1 MKTPFSALEI
11 SPMAPFFS
19 YIKASSST
27 SPSPKGSLLLTP
39 LHWPGTELRL
49 SLHTGNVSTASAIV
63 LQKGFWTANVTATS
77 HSLTAILAGILPETA
92 GITAMTYICPSLP
105 ILRATCLFS
114 RCSHRLPLMTPTGS
128 CIAFFG

>member
-1 MKTPFSALEI
+1 M
-11 SPMAPFFS
+11 
-19 YIKASSST
+19 
-27 SPSPKGSLLLTP
+27 
-39 LHWPGTELRL
+39 

-63 LQKGFWTANVTATS
+63 LQKGLWTANVTAAS

-92 GITAMTYICPSLP
+92 GITAMTYICSLLP

-114 RCSHRLPLMTPTGS
+114 RCSHRLPLMTPTDS